1 MAVKLLICDDSAFFR
16 NRLKSLLS
24 QDPDLQV
31 IGIAEHGAQAVEM
44 ARTLQPDVITMDYE
58 MPVMDGISA
67 VRLIMAE
74 RPVPILMFS
83 SLTYEGARVTFDALE
98 AGAVDFLP
106 KSFEDLTSN
115 SANLA
120 KLLSARIKGL
130 ARKAGGTGA
139 ESAAP
144 RSGRI
149 TGSARPAPGPDLRP
163 APVTAKS
170 VPTRK
175 PMLAPERS
183 PVLERSPVS
192 ERPKPAR
199 SPADRSLV
207 DRSPTD
213 RGPTDR
219 GPTDRNS
226 SLDRGVFERARQAGI
241 VLIGTSTGGPI
252 ALQKVISELK
262 PGFSRP
268 VVLVQHMPSTFT
280 PAFAER
286 LNKLSALSVSQVED
300 GQVLKNGCVYIAP
313 GGMQTFLE
321 RSGSQV
327 IARIIAGDARINYK
341 PCVDITF
348 GSAAKA
354 YDGKA
359 LGIVLTGMGS
369 DGLEGARLLKSRGA
383 VIMTQDEA
391 SCVIYG
397 MPQAVDKA
405 GLSDCSLD
413 LLKFPVLLNQM
424 FAS

>member
-24 QDPDLQV
+24 QDTDIHV
-31 IGIAEHGAQAVEM
+31 VGVAEHGAMAVEM
-44 ARTLQPDVITMDYE
+44 ARNLKPDVITMDYE

-67 VRLIMAE
+67 VRQIMAE
-74 RPVPILMFS
+74 RPTPILMFS
-83 SLTYEGARVTFDALE
+83 SLTYEGARVTFDALD

-115 SANLA
+115 STQLG
-120 KLLSARIKGL
+120 KLLGARIKGL
-130 ARKAGGTGA
+130 ANKAGGA
-139 ESAAP
+139 AQAAP
-144 RSGRI
+144 KQSGRI
-149 TGSARPAPGPDLRP
+149 TGTARPTAEQQVTVKATPSKPIPQRPVARTPAIGAVPGHGKAQLI
-163 APVTAKS
+163 S
-170 VPTRK
+170 
-175 PMLAPERS
+175 PERA
-183 PVLERSPVS
+183 LQARALTERGGTERS
-192 ERPKPAR
+192 
-199 SPADRSLV
+199 
-207 DRSPTD
+207 
-213 RGPTDR
+213 G
-219 GPTDRNS
+219 N
-226 SLDRGVFERARQAGI
+226 LDRAVFERARQAGV

-252 ALQKVISELK
+252 ALQKLISELK
-262 PGFSRP
+262 PGFNRP

-286 LNKLSALSVSQVED
+286 LNKLSVLSVTQIEE
-300 GQVLKNGCVYIAP
+300 GQVLKSGCVYIAP

-327 IARIIAGDARINYK
+327 IARIIAGDERINYK

-354 YDGKA
+354 YDGRV

-383 VIMTQDEA
+383 VIMTQGEA

>member
-24 QDPDLQV
+24 QDPDIQV
-31 IGIAEHGAQAVEM
+31 VGIAEHGAMGVEM
-44 ARTLQPDVITMDYE
+44 ARNLKPDVITMDYE

-120 KLLSARIKGL
+120 KLLSVRIKGL
-130 ARKAGGTGA
+130 ARKTGLA
-139 ESAAP
+139 DGATAAP
-144 RSGRI
+144 PVKSGRI
-149 TGSARPAPGPDLRP
+149 TGTARPAAQASPEPVPVSTAPKIAPFRP
-163 APVTAKS
+163 APPAH
-170 VPTRK
+170 
-175 PMLAPERS
+175 ERAS
-183 PVLERSPVS
+183 IT
-192 ERPKPAR
+192 ERPKPER
-199 SPADRSLV
+199 VPVERGS
-207 DRSPTD
+207 TE
-213 RGPTDR
+213 RGPLEKN
-219 GPTDRNS
+219 G
-226 SLDRGVFERARQAGI
+226 SLDRSTFERARQAGI

-252 ALQKVISELK
+252 ALQKVVSELK

-286 LNKLSALSVSQVED
+286 LNKLSALSVAQIED

-327 IARIIAGDARINYK
+327 IARIIAGDERINYK

-354 YDGKA
+354 FDGKV
-359 LGIVLTGMGS
+359 LGIVLTGMGQ

-397 MPQAVDKA
+397 MPQAVDRA